1 MENKQTENK
10 VAAVEYFW
18 KLRKRVFGPNWSGGV
33 CGEGGGVCI
42 FFFICRELEIEK
54 YHI

>member
-1 MENKQTENK
+1 M
-10 VAAVEYFW
+10 
-18 KLRKRVFGPNWSGGV
+18 FGPNWSGGV
-33 CGEGGGVCI
+33 CGERGGCVH